1 MSHNQLLSRQD
12 VINAYTFI
20 LGREPENEQVI
31 EGQRGYRNV
40 AELRLAFLMSSE
52 FRTRFQGLVS
62 SIPNR
67 PTQKQPGPW
76 FRGLFPR
83 LPGSRGKAGTQLHF
97 QGGQDPQIPPPAPG
111 MPPELEKLR
120 YLQTARVDENPGI
133 EAGRNIGAGYLRGT
147 GLEYGNLVP
156 FIQHDPDWIAAIAAS
171 RGRSIVAPHRL
182 MNLFL
187 IIKYSEIP
195 GNIIEFGAYTGGSSI
210 FMAALSKRLGKFSK
224 VFALDTFT
232 GMPDSDPLLDM
243 HGAGDFPA
251 NFDELQL
258 LRRELE
264 LDNLILIK
272 GLFQD
277 GVRQIPAEERRFYI
291 SHVDCDIY
299 TSVKFSISFTK
310 EHAVPGAYIIFDDPL
325 TSNCLGALKPVEE
338 DLVQREGLFA
348 EQVYPHLVYRF
359 PRLER

>member
-1 MSHNQLLSRQD
+1 MGEDQLLSRDD
-12 VINAYTFI
+12 VINAYRFI
-20 LGREPENEQVI
+20 LGRAPESEQVI
-31 EGQRGYRNV
+31 EGHRRHRTFD
-40 AELRLAFLMSSE
+40 ELRLVFLMSGE
-52 FRTRFQGLVS
+52 FRTRFPYLVD
-62 SIPNR
+62 SIHR
-67 PTQKQPGPW
+67 KYG
-76 FRGLFPR
+76 GK
-83 LPGSRGKAGTQLHF
+83 PGSRFRMLIRRLAGSTGNAGSPPEIPRRQPS
-97 QGGQDPQIPPPAPG
+97 QDPPPSAAI
-111 MPPELEKLR
+111 PPELEKLLH
-120 YLQTARVDENPGI
+120 LQTAPVDENPGI

-147 GLEYGNLVP
+147 GLEYGKLVP
-156 FIQHDPDWIAAIAAS
+156 FIEHDPDWIAAIAAS

-187 IIKYSEIP
+187 IIKFSEMP

-210 FMAALSKRLGKFSK
+210 FMAALSKRLGKPSK

-258 LRRELE
+258 LKTELQ
-264 LDNLILIK
+264 LDNLVLIK
-272 GLFQD
+272 GLFEN
-277 GVRQIPAEERRFYI
+277 GVQQIPAEERRFYL

-299 TSVKFSISFTK
+299 TSVRFSIAFTK

-325 TSNCLGALKPVEE
+325 TSNCLGALKPVEQ
-338 DLVQREGLFA
+338 DLVQKEGLFA

-359 PRLER
+359 PPLGR

>member
-1 MSHNQLLSRQD
+1 MSHNQLLSRED

-20 LGREPENEQVI
+20 LGREPESEQVI
-31 EGQRGYRNV
+31 EGHRGYRNI
-40 AELRLAFLMSSE
+40 AELRLAFLLSSE

-62 SIPNR
+62 SISNR
-67 PTQKQPGPW
+67 PRQKPLGPW

-83 LPGSRGKAGTQLHF
+83 LPGSRAKAGTLLDF
-97 QGGQDPQIPPPAPG
+97 QRGQDPQIPPPAPG

-120 YLQTARVDENPGI
+120 YLQTAPVDENPGI
-133 EAGRNIGAGYLRGT
+133 EAGRNISAGYLRGT
-147 GLEYGNLVP
+147 GLEYGKLVP
-156 FIQHDPDWIAAIAAS
+156 FIEHDPDWIAAIAAS
-171 RGRSIVAPHRL
+171 RGKSIVAPHRL

-187 IIKYSEIP
+187 IIKYSEMP

-210 FMAALSKRLGKFSK
+210 FMAALSKRLGKPSQ

-232 GMPDSDPLLDM
+232 GMPASDPLLDM

-258 LRRELE
+258 LKSELQ
-264 LDNLILIK
+264 LDNLVLIK

-277 GVRQIPAEERRFYI
+277 SVRQIPAEERRFYL

-299 TSVKFSISFTK
+299 TSIRFSIAFTK

-325 TSNCLGALKPVEE
+325 TSNCLGALKAVEQ
-338 DLVQREGLFA
+338 DLVQQEGLFA

-359 PRLER
+359 PPLRR

>member
-1 MSHNQLLSRQD
+1 MSDNQLLSRED
-12 VINAYTFI
+12 VINAYKFI
-20 LGREPENEQVI
+20 LGRAPESEQMI
-31 EGQRGYRNV
+31 DRHRGYRSV
-40 AELRLAFLMSSE
+40 DELRLAFLMSSE
-52 FRTRFQGLVS
+52 FRTRFQYLAGS
-62 SIPNR
+62 MPSR
-67 PTQKQPGPW
+67 RRRKSGSQ
-76 FRGLFPR
+76 FRRLFSRLAGSTADAGR
-83 LPGSRGKAGTQLHF
+83 LPEISKHQGSQN
-97 QGGQDPQIPPPAPG
+97 PPPAAT
-111 MPPELEKLR
+111 MHPELAKLQL
-120 YLQTARVDENPGI
+120 LQTAAVDENPGI

-156 FIQHDPDWIAAIAAS
+156 FIEQDPDWIAAMAAS

-187 IIKYSEIP
+187 IIKYSEMS

-210 FMAALSKRLGKFSK
+210 FMAALSKRLGKPSK

-232 GMPDSDPLLDM
+232 GMPASDPLLDM

-251 NFDELQL
+251 NFEELQL
-258 LRRELE
+258 LKTELK

-277 GVRQIPAEERRFYI
+277 GVRQIPAEERRFYV

-299 TSVKFSISFTK
+299 TSVRFSIAFAK
-310 EHAVPGAYIIFDDPL
+310 EHAVPGAYIVFDDPL
-325 TSNCLGALKPVEE
+325 TSNCLGALKPVEQ
-338 DLVQREGLFA
+338 DLVQKEGLFA

-359 PRLER
+359 PPLGR